1 MALHMSCA
9 HIRSGLPVTI
19 RRDSCVSPAAVR
31 VSGSQY
37 CFSVQVN
44 RSCSSDF
51 ATGGLLR
58 PATRLCLKRKAPHA
72 TVAATATGATTE
84 VADRFRLNNLSPQKG
99 ARRQEKRKGRGYGS
113 GQVRLCTCSAML
125 MSVFFQLNTGLIL
138 CRVEPVVSV

>member
-1 MALHMSCA
+1 M
-9 HIRSGLPVTI
+9 RSGLPVNF
-19 RRDSCVSPAAVR
+19 RCESCVSPAASQ
-31 VSGSQY
+31 VSGSHY

-44 RSCSSDF
+44 RACSSDF
-51 ATGGLLR
+51 ATGRLLR
-58 PATRLCLKRKAPHA
+58 PVTRLGLKRKAPHA

-84 VADRFRLNNLSPQKG
+84 YADRFRLNNLSPQKG

-125 MSVFFQLNTGLIL
+125 MSAFFQLNTDLIL